1 MQNGKVH
8 HDKEEAEDSDVNQAA
23 IAFSQDKP
31 TPCAT
36 SSSRCQEFG
45 EEHPAVEFLL
55 AKRLRENHG
64 KDGLG
69 LYHLNQRRID
79 VTL

>member
-31 TPCAT
+31 MPRAT
-36 SSSRCQEFG
+36 SSS
-45 EEHPAVEFLL
+45 
-55 AKRLRENHG
+55 
-64 KDGLG
+64 
-69 LYHLNQRRID
+69 
-79 VTL
+79 